1 MSAHPSQCIMVSML
15 DSLAVY
21 REFEHQSGQTKY
33 NKSDVHC
40 FSAKY
45 VALRRKSKDWL
56 ARNQDNVSEWSL
68 HVCLPRTVV
77 SVS

>member
-1 MSAHPSQCIMVSML
+1 MYRTSSSESKVLSAQPSQCIMLSML

-21 REFEHQSGQTKY
+21 REFKPQSGQTKY

-45 VALRRKSKDWL
+45 VALGRKSKDSLTW
-56 ARNQDNVSEWSL
+56 NQNNLSK
-68 HVCLPRTVV
+68 
-77 SVS
+77 